1 MNSIKPASFDYSL
14 VAKDV
19 KGKLLCHA
27 AEIRKHGE
35 SHVKAGIELGR
46 CLSDARALLDNET
59 TFKSWVEI
67 ECGFSRRSA
76 YNYITAFEDF
86 GACATVAH
94 IELSAM
100 YVLTKSDRAK
110 TKALKLAD
118 KGVHVTQSM
127 AKQLVSECSG
137 KDDRKDAPARTAE
150 EQDRRPPRSGTEKP
164 AVDSEIVP
172 AEDRCPNCA
181 GTKWTDDQFGKS
193 CAMCQHPY
201 GEPAG
206 EVDDDR
212 IGVQRSKTVKTAEAL
227 LRAFDDL
234 QLLLAH
240 DNHEEAV
247 RLCKAVLK
255 LAKGWK

>member
-1 MNSIKPASFDYSL
+1 MSNSMKPASFDYSL

-59 TFKSWVEI
+59 SFRSWVES
-67 ECGFSRRSA
+67 ECGFSRSSA
-76 YNYITAFEDF
+76 YNYIAVYEQF
-86 GACATVAH
+86 GECPTVGH
-94 IELSAM
+94 IELGAL
-100 YVLTKSDRAK
+100 YQLTKSDRAK
-110 TKALKLAD
+110 TKALRLAD
-118 KGVHVTQSM
+118 KGVRVTQSM
-127 AKQLVSECSG
+127 AKELVSECSG
-137 KDDRKDAPARTAE
+137 KDDATATKAQ
-150 EQDRRPPRSGTEKP
+150 EQDRRPPRSGTDKP
-164 AVDSEIVP
+164 AVVSESVP
-172 AEDRCPNCA
+172 AEERCPNCA
-181 GTKWTDDQFGKS
+181 GTKWTEDEFGKS
-193 CAMCQHPY
+193 CSRCHHPY

-240 DNHEEAV
+240 DSHEEAV